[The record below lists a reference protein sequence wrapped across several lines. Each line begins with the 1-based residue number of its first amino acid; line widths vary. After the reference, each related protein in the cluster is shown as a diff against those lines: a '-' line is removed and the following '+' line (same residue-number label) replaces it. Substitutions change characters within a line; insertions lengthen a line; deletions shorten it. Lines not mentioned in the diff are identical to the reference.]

1 MFRFARSDDRLDM
14 ETKLNF
20 TRLRNQ
26 LSALKKSSQVVALKT
41 GTEIEDMNFEEISA
55 IREISLGLV
64 PMVVKIGGAEA
75 RNDMRNCLHL
85 KINMILAPM
94 IETVYAL
101 SNFIKS
107 ATEIQKESSRHKMQL
122 AINLESITAYENLSS
137 MIESTA
143 FQNLTQITIGRG
155 DLSNS
160 MHLGVDDEEVMKTTA
175 SAVQKI
181 SNQGLITSVGGGLN
195 ISSVENLI
203 NSIPATR
210 FNTRHMVLENNTD
223 FKANPQKCL
232 YNALRFEKQL
242 YRELTNAFPAKQASY
257 KQRIRTIE
265 SRMGNIELIQA
276 HL

>member
-1 MFRFARSDDRLDM
+1 MLRFARSDDRLDM

-41 GTEIEDMNFEEISA
+41 GTEIEDMSFEEISA

-101 SNFIKS
+101 SNFVKS
-107 ATEIQKESSRHKMQL
+107 ATEIQKESNRHRMQL

-160 MHLGVDDEEVMKTTA
+160 MHLSVDDEEVMKTTA

-223 FKANPQKCL
+223 FKVNPQKCL

-242 YRELTNAFPAKQASY
+242 YRELTNAFPAKKASY